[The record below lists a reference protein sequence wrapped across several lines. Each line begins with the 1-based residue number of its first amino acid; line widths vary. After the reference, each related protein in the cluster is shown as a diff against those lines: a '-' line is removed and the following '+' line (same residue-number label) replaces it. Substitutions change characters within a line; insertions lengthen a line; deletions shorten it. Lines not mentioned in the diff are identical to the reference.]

1 MPFRRTA
8 LVVGAALAA
17 LAAVPVPSPACPFCA
32 SQGQTLTGEVAQA
45 DLIVIGTMTNVKR
58 DPTDFTQGST
68 DIVIDR
74 VIKPN
79 AFLTGKKILVM
90 PRPIEPPADGT
101 KFMVFGTLYP
111 RPEEFP
117 TAGLASAAIL
127 GNPQFAK
134 LDPYKGV
141 PVKADSKL
149 PGYLAGAMAVRG
161 KDTVSR
167 LRYFFDF
174 LDSADIEVAADAM
187 NEFAASEY
195 GDVRKLSATL
205 PAATIVKW
213 MQDPDT
219 PPSRFG
225 LYGLMLGHCGK
236 PEDAKAVRAVLD
248 QPDRLYS
255 SGLDGML
262 AAYVMLDRP
271 AGMKYLTDLLKD
283 GTKEFPV
290 RYAALKVLRFFW
302 EYRPDLASKDEVLAG
317 VRDLVAQADMADIPI
332 EDLRKWGRWD
342 QLDYVLGFGPKES
355 HSKIPIVRRAI
366 LRFALAAPADNKLAS
381 EYVAKARAENPQWVR
396 DVEQLLKDEL
406 KPATPAVPSAPKPP
420 ATP

>member
-8 LVVGAALAA
+8 LAAGAALAA
-17 LAAVPVPSPACPFCA
+17 LAAVPAPSPACPFCA

-58 DPTDFTQGST
+58 DPTDFTQGTT
-68 DIVIDR
+68 DLVIDR

-79 AFLTGKKILVM
+79 DFLTGKKVVVI

-111 RPEEFP
+111 RPEELP

-161 KDTVSR
+161 KDAVTR
-167 LRYFFDF
+167 LRFFFDY
-174 LDSADIEVAADAM
+174 LDSPDLEVAADAM
-187 NEFAASEY
+187 NEFAAAEY
-195 GDVRKLSATL
+195 ADVRKLSADL
-205 PAATIVKW
+205 PAAKIVKW

-219 PPSRFG
+219 PPGRFG

-271 AGMKYLTDLLKD
+271 AGLKYLSDLLKD

-317 VRDLVAQADMADIPI
+317 VRDLVAQADMADLPI
-332 EDLRKWGRWD
+332 EDLRKWARWD
-342 QLDYVLGFGPKES
+342 QLDYVLGFGAKES
-355 HSKIPIVRRAI
+355 HNKIPIVRRAI
-366 LRFALAAPADNKLAS
+366 LRFALSAPADNKLAA
-381 EYVAKARAENPQWVR
+381 EYVAKARAEKPEWVR
-396 DVEQLLKDEL
+396 DVEQLLKDEQP
-406 KPATPAVPSAPKPP
+406 KPATAAPAPTPP